1 MARKTLSNRATL
13 LNREASWLKF
23 DGRVLEEAGD
33 LRNPL
38 LERVKFLAIS
48 ASNLDEF
55 FEVRVG
61 GLLQQLEDG
70 HNSTTPDGLT
80 MVEER
85 ELIKESTHE
94 FVEEQY
100 SCWNERLRPELAEQ
114 GIRVLSMDELD
125 EAALAFVD
133 GYCERELDPLL
144 TPVTVDPA
152 HPFPRVINK
161 ALCVAL
167 LLRRRRRSSLTYTG
181 VVTVPRALPRLVRLP
196 SQGTI
201 DFIFLADLVVHHAT
215 HMY

>member
-1 MARKTLSNRATL
+1 MSRPTPNSRATL

-23 DGRVLEEAGD
+23 NLRVLEEAAD
-33 LRNPL
+33 VRNPL

-80 MVEER
+80 MMEER
-85 ELIKESTHE
+85 ELIKDATHE

-114 GIRVLSMDELD
+114 GIRVLGIDQLD
-125 EAALAFVD
+125 EAGLAFAGD
-133 GYCERELDPLL
+133 YCARELDPLL
-144 TPVTVDPA
+144 
-152 HPFPRVINK
+152 
-161 ALCVAL
+161 
-167 LLRRRRRSSLTYTG
+167 
-181 VVTVPRALPRLVRLP
+181 
-196 SQGTI
+196 
-201 DFIFLADLVVHHAT
+201 
-215 HMY
+215 

>member
-1 MARKTLSNRATL
+1 MVRPAQNNRSPL

-23 DGRVLEEAGD
+23 NWRVLEEAGD

-48 ASNLDEF
+48 ASNMDEF

-85 ELIKESTHE
+85 EMIRDVTHE

-114 GIRVLSMDELD
+114 GIRVSGIDELG
-125 EAALAFVD
+125 D
-133 GYCERELDPLL
+133 G
-144 TPVTVDPA
+144 
-152 HPFPRVINK
+152 
-161 ALCVAL
+161 
-167 LLRRRRRSSLTYTG
+167 RR
-181 VVTVPRALPRLVRLP
+181 A
-196 SQGTI
+196 
-201 DFIFLADLVVHHAT
+201 
-215 HMY
+215 

>member
-1 MARKTLSNRATL
+1 MARQTLKQRATL

-23 DGRVLEEAGD
+23 NWRVLEEAGD

-85 ELIKESTHE
+85 ELIKDTTHE
-94 FVEEQY
+94 FVEQY
-100 SCWNERLRPELAEQ
+100 SCCWNERLQPELAEQ
-114 GIRVLSMDELD
+114 GI
-125 EAALAFVD
+125 
-133 GYCERELDPLL
+133 
-144 TPVTVDPA
+144 
-152 HPFPRVINK
+152 
-161 ALCVAL
+161 
-167 LLRRRRRSSLTYTG
+167 
-181 VVTVPRALPRLVRLP
+181 
-196 SQGTI
+196 
-201 DFIFLADLVVHHAT
+201 
-215 HMY
+215 

>member
-1 MARKTLSNRATL
+1 MVRQTLNNRGTL

-23 DGRVLEEAGD
+23 NWRVLEEAGD

-85 ELIKESTHE
+85 ELIKDATHE

-100 SCWNERLRPELAEQ
+100 SCWNERLRPELTEQ
-114 GIRVLSMDELD
+114 GIRVLGIEELD
-125 EAALAFVD
+125 DAASAFAD
-133 GYCERELDPLL
+133 DYCKRELDPLL

-167 LLRRRRRSSLTYTG
+167 L
-181 VVTVPRALPRLVRLP
+181 
-196 SQGTI
+196 
-201 DFIFLADLVVHHAT
+201 
-215 HMY
+215 

>member
-1 MARKTLSNRATL
+1 MVRQTLSNRATL

-23 DGRVLEEAGD
+23 NWRVLEEAGD

-38 LERVKFLAIS
+38 LERVKFLAIT

-85 ELIKESTHE
+85 ELIKEATHE

-100 SCWNERLRPELAEQ
+100 STWNERLRPGLAEQ
-114 GIRVLSMDELD
+114 GIRVLSIDELD
-125 EAALAFVD
+125 DEAMAFVD
-133 GYCERELDPLL
+133 DYCERELDPLL

-161 ALCVAL
+161 ATCVA
-167 LLRRRRRSSLTYTG
+167 
-181 VVTVPRALPRLVRLP
+181 
-196 SQGTI
+196 
-201 DFIFLADLVVHHAT
+201 FL
-215 HMY
+215 